1 MEIFN
6 KNTSNF
12 FYDLLTEEMGIIR
25 NVQYDAEIIGL
36 KIRTAVKTAKSIP
49 VNMDLTSLKKGEF
62 YQEVTTSPDKEKNV
76 NKKQIKIEWQYFSFY
91 DKNTFFRYL
100 QRLEK
105 TRYNPNLNTMYI
117 TVWSIGGIIDS
128 ETLEGAVAHE
138 LTHNFQTINRNKS
151 LLPNKKV
158 KEKYQNS
165 DKNINKQK
173 GLFKYIGIIVYLT
186 YSFEQDAYLN
196 AAYNYIMQECGN
208 GEPFLYIYSQTEAYN
223 SLHKM
228 RNILDIIKE
237 TLKDKQIKEMLSQ
250 HCVNEYNCSLEKIY
264 NNGEKAYK
272 RYARKLTRM
281 YGQAI
286 KDVEK
291 KQIKEGWLFHTREFY
306 NPFKMELTEMK
317 KLDSTLKRLCF

>member
-1 MEIFN
+1 MKKFN
-6 KNTSNF
+6 ENTTNF

-25 NVQYDAEIIGL
+25 NVQNDADAIGL
-36 KIRTAVKTAKSIP
+36 KIRNAIKTTKSIP

-62 YQEVTTSPDKEKNV
+62 YQEVTTSPDKEKNI
-76 NKKQIKIEWQYFSFY
+76 NRKQIKIKWQYFSFY
-91 DKNTFFRYL
+91 DKNTYFKYL
-100 QRLEK
+100 PNIEK
-105 TRYNPNLNTMYI
+105 TKYVPNTNTLYI
-117 TVWSIGGIIDS
+117 TIWSIGGIIDN
-128 ETLEGAVAHE
+128 EILEGAIAHE
-138 LTHNFQTINRNKS
+138 LTHNFQCINRNAP
-151 LLPNKKV
+151 LLSNEKA
-158 KEKYQNS
+158 KEKYRNS
-165 DKNINKQK
+165 DKNINKQT

-237 TLKDKQIKEMLSQ
+237 SLKDKQIEEILSQ

-272 RYARKLTRM
+272 RYARKLARM
-281 YGQAI
+281 CGQAI

-291 KQIKEGWLFHTREFY
+291 KQIKEGWLIHTREFY

>member
-1 MEIFN
+1 MEIFI
-6 KNTSNF
+6 KNTSNL

-36 KIRTAVKTAKSIP
+36 KIRTAIKTAKSIP

-91 DKNTFFRYL
+91 DKNTFFRYS

-272 RYARKLTRM
+272 RYARKLARM

-286 KDVEK
+286 KDIEK
-291 KQIKEGWLFHTREFY
+291 KQIKEGWLIHTREFY
-306 NPFKMELTEMK
+306 NPFKMKFTEMK
-317 KLDSTLKRLCF
+317 KLDSTLKRLGF

>member
-91 DKNTFFRYL
+91 DKNTFFRYS

-165 DKNINKQK
+165 DKNINNQK

-272 RYARKLTRM
+272 RYARKLARM

-291 KQIKEGWLFHTREFY
+291 KQIKEGWLIHTREFY

-317 KLDSTLKRLCF
+317 KLDSTLKSLGF